1 VPERFDKD
9 RQGEDLMLRR
19 RSFLGGALGAAAVSA
34 LPKGAFG
41 HVIVPSFK
49 LYDTHAHFYTNDV
62 DRYPFNSRTSR
73 YGPEIMV
80 AKAMRFPQT
89 PKEVF
94 AFWEE
99 NHIGKG
105 AGVQYS
111 STYRFDNR
119 YLLDISR
126 EHPDKIVPI
135 VILDSEDAK
144 TPDTLAQMASQNK
157 IAGVRWTGTPSPAPG
172 AAPGPAGMASNSDFP
187 FLSEKA
193 QPSWQAANRLGLTVV
208 LMPIGG
214 DTRGAM
220 RKVAEHAV
228 RYPNVNILLDHI
240 GFPRPEVSKDHGL
253 SPEHYALAKHKNVY
267 YKYTTLL
274 LEQLEHAKVP
284 ARPFLEH
291 MVKTFGA
298 DQMTWGSDVG
308 NTPGSMFRWVQ
319 IALDSAAG
327 LPEAQQ
333 KAMFWDTAEKIHV
346 PGGRGPARG

>member
-1 VPERFDKD
+1 
-9 RQGEDLMLRR
+9 MLRR
-19 RSFLGGALGAAAVSA
+19 RTFLGSALGAAAISTLPGRA
-34 LPKGAFG
+34 LG
-41 HVIVPSFK
+41 HVIVPPFK
-49 LYDTHAHFYTNDV
+49 LFDTHAHFYSSDV
-62 DRYPFNSRTSR
+62 DKYPFNARTSR

-94 AFWEE
+94 AFWDESG
-99 NHIGKG
+99 IGKG

-119 YLLDISR
+119 YLLDIGK
-126 EHPDKIVPI
+126 EHPDRIVPI
-135 VILDSEDAK
+135 VILDPEDAK
-144 TPDTLAQMASQNK
+144 TPATLEQMATQNK
-157 IAGVRWTGTPSPAPG
+157 IAGVRWTGTPTPVPG
-172 AAPGPAGMASNSDFP
+172 AAPGPAGMANNSDFP
-187 FLSEKA
+187 FLSDKA
-193 QPSWQAANRLGLTVV
+193 QASWQAANRLGLTVV

-240 GFPRPEVSKDHGL
+240 GFPRPEVSKDFGL
-253 SPEHYALAKHKNVY
+253 SPEHYALAKHKNIY

-274 LEQLEHAKVP
+274 LEQLEAAHVP
-284 ARPFLEH
+284 EKPFLEH

-298 DQMTWGSDVG
+298 TQMTWGSDVG

-319 IALDSAAG
+319 IALDSASG
-327 LPEAQQ
+327 LTQAQQ

>member
-1 VPERFDKD
+1 
-9 RQGEDLMLRR
+9 MLRR
-19 RSFLGGALGAAAVSA
+19 RTFLGSALGAAAVST
-34 LPKGAFG
+34 LPTRAFG
-41 HVIVPSFK
+41 HVIEPPFK
-49 LYDTHAHFYTNDV
+49 LYDTHAHFYTNDA
-62 DRYPFNSRTSR
+62 DKYPFNSRTSR

-94 AFWEE
+94 AFWDE

-105 AGVQYS
+105 VGVQYS

-119 YLLDISR
+119 YLLDIAR
-126 EHPDKIVPI
+126 EHPDRIVPI
-135 VILDSEDAK
+135 VILDPEDAK
-144 TPDTLAQMASQNK
+144 TPATLEQMARENK
-157 IAGVRWTGTPSPAPG
+157 IAGVRWTGTPNPVPG
-172 AAPGPAGMASNSDFP
+172 AAPGPEGMANNADFP
-187 FLSEKA
+187 FLSAKA
-193 QPSWQAANRLGLTVV
+193 AASWDAANRLGLTVV

-220 RKVAEHAV
+220 KKVAEHAV

-253 SPEHYALAKHKNVY
+253 SPEHYALAKHKNIY

-274 LEQLEHAKVP
+274 LEQLEHEKVP
-284 ARPFLEH
+284 AKPFLEH

-319 IALDSAAG
+319 LALDSASG
-327 LPEAQQ
+327 LPVAQQ

-346 PGGRGPARG
+346 PGGRGPKA